1 MNILATLEGFWVDY
15 GAIISIASAG
25 IVLIGAAIT
34 FFKNNSLSKEAVDR
48 TAQAETKLS
57 TDHQHL
63 SGEHKALSTEHQMLL
78 ERSADVK
85 ASVSSMCTAFQEDR
99 IQRAKDQAEQQA
111 QYASL
116 SDAQK
121 RLDDHAREIGK
132 FADEFRRLAAENA
145 ELKAE
150 NQRLRDRLGLAD
162 ELVRQ
167 QRYAPD
173 RGRENDEQEL

>member
-1 MNILATLEGFWVDY
+1 MNILAVLEGFWVDY
-15 GAIISIASAG
+15 GTIISAVSAG
-25 IVLIGAAIT
+25 VVLIGAVIT
-34 FFKNNSLSKEAVDR
+34 FFKNNSLSKESVDR
-48 TAQAETKLS
+48 TAQAETKLGA
-57 TDHQHL
+57 DHQHL
-63 SGEHKALSTEHQMLL
+63 SADHQGLSADHRTLL

-85 ASVSSMCTAFQEDR
+85 ASVSTMCNVIQEDR
-99 IQRAKDQAEQQA
+99 VQRAKDQAEQKA

-150 NQRLRDRLGLAD
+150 NQRLRNRLGLAD
-162 ELVRQ
+162 EMVRQ
-167 QRYAPD
+167 QHSELD
-173 RGRENDEQEL
+173 RDRETDEQEL

>member
-1 MNILATLEGFWVDY
+1 MNILTILEGIWVDY
-15 GAIISIASAG
+15 KDSIMLLSAA
-25 IVLIGAAIT
+25 VTLIGVVFSLI
-34 FFKNNSLSKEAVDR
+34 KSGSLSKESVDR
-48 TAQAETKLS
+48 TAQAENTLKA
-57 TDHQHL
+57 DHNL
-63 SGEHKALSTEHQMLL
+63 LL

-85 ASVSSMCTAFQEDR
+85 ASVYSMCSVIQDDR
-99 IQRAKDQAEQQA
+99 VQRAKDQAEQKA

-121 RLDDHAREIGK
+121 HLDDHAREIGK
-132 FADEFRRLAAENA
+132 FADEFRKLAAENA

-167 QRYAPD
+167 QRHEPD
-173 RGRENDEQEL
+173 RDREDDEQEL